1 MDILIALISNYY
13 ILLLV
18 IAIILLIKDKI
29 KKNKQKQHKVPT
41 TIVAPEEPQ
50 KQEEPEPSEK
60 IEEIDWLEEPEVLVD
75 DLPIEGAYQ
84 QKWLLTYNEKDAYKI
99 LKQIC
104 DKNNLHLMTKV
115 RLLDIVEPIRRQY
128 KYKTYLYK
136 IQAKHVDFVIC
147 DERLVARC
155 IIELDDSSHYRD
167 DRMERDRFVDRVL
180 ESVGYQV
187 LRTRN
192 VTEDIEAEIL
202 KAIPSA
208 AK

>member
-1 MDILIALISNYY
+1 MDIILTWILIIVLIR
-13 ILLLV
+13 
-18 IAIILLIKDKI
+18 AIT
-29 KKNKQKQHKVPT
+29 KKKKPKVPT
-41 TIVAPEEPQ
+41 TIVTPEETP
-50 KQEEPEPSEK
+50 KQEEPPK
-60 IEEIDWLEEPEVLVD
+60 PEEPEELVD

-84 QKWLLTYNEKDAYKI
+84 QKWLLTYNEKSAYKI
-99 LKQIC
+99 LRQIC

-147 DERLVARC
+147 DEKLVARC
-155 IIELDDSSHYRD
+155 IIELDDSSHD
-167 DRMERDRFVDRVL
+167 QEERMERDRFVDRVL

>member
-1 MDILIALISNYY
+1 MDIILSWILIIVLIRT
-13 ILLLV
+13 
-18 IAIILLIKDKI
+18 IIV
-29 KKNKQKQHKVPT
+29 KKKKAKVPT
-41 TIVAPEEPQ
+41 TVFTPEKPQ
-50 KQEEPEPSEK
+50 EQEEPTR
-60 IEEIDWLEEPEVLVD
+60 PEYPEYLKD

-84 QKWLLTYNEKDAYKI
+84 QKWLLTYNEKAAYKI

-104 DKNNLHLMTKV
+104 DRNNLHLMTKV
-115 RLLDIVEPIRRQY
+115 RLLDIVEPIRGQY

-136 IQAKHVDFVIC
+136 IQSKHVDFVVC
-147 DERLVARC
+147 DEKLVARC
-155 IIELDDSSHYRD
+155 IIELDDSSHD
-167 DRMERDRFVDRVL
+167 QEERMERDRFVDRVL